1 MPINNNSGS
10 SAQDIEQHE
19 PQAPGKLLVLNE
31 KPDLELTEE
40 REAAHHT
47 EEAHLQKW
55 NFPRINMFRCF
66 ATFWS
71 FICLG
76 ANDGAYGALIPYL
89 EKYYNINYTIVSLV
103 FLSPIVGYT
112 CSALSNNAIHMRFGQ
127 RGVAIIMSGSHL
139 IAYLVI
145 SQHPPYPVL
154 VVVFIL
160 AGFGNGLGDAGWN
173 AWIGD
178 MSNANE
184 VLGFLHAFYGLGA
197 ALAPLIATSL
207 VTKGWEWYTFY
218 YFMIGAAV
226 LEILTLVGCFW
237 VADGRAFRDE
247 HPQAQISETASPQ
260 ISPADSSAR
269 EEGMSSRILEKL
281 KHTTVHKSS
290 NRTLTALSSRVTW
303 LSALFL
309 LIYVGIEVSIG
320 GWVVTF
326 MLRVRHA
333 TPYASGVT
341 ATAFWAGIT
350 LGRIVLGFVTARLF
364 RSEKEAVATYMV
376 LAVVCQLLFWLVPS
390 KILSSVMASLLGV
403 CLGPLF
409 PAAVV
414 VMTKLL
420 PKNVHVAAVGFAAA
434 FGASGACVLPFAVG
448 AIAQAKGVWV
458 LQPIVLALLVACLG
472 VWLCIPRLP
481 KVRSA

>member
-1 MPINNNSGS
+1 MQFHNSSGS
-10 SAQDIEQHE
+10 STQVIEQHE
-19 PQAPGKLLVLNE
+19 LRDPGNLLKEQPSRHIIEQESSVNLPN
-31 KPDLELTEE
+31 PPTG
-40 REAAHHT
+40 A
-47 EEAHLQKW
+47 AHLQRW

-89 EKYYNINYTIVSLV
+89 EKYYGINYTIVSLV

-127 RGVAIIMSGSHL
+127 RGVAVIMSGSHL
-139 IAYLVI
+139 VAYIVI
-145 SQHPPYPVL
+145 SLHPPYPVL

-207 VTKGWEWYTFY
+207 VTKEWEWYTFY
-218 YFMIGAAV
+218 YFMIGAAAI
-226 LEILTLVGCFW
+226 EILTLVGCFW
-237 VADGRAFRDE
+237 AADGRAFKEE
-247 HPQAQISETASPQ
+247 HPQTRRSEASSPQ
-260 ISPADSSAR
+260 ISPVDGAVR
-269 EEGMSSRILEKL
+269 EAGFLDKL
-281 KHTTVHKSS
+281 RSKTSKTSS
-290 NRTLTALSSRVTW
+290 NRTKEAVSNKVTW
-303 LSALFL
+303 LSAIFL
-309 LIYVGIEVSIG
+309 LIYVGVEVSIG

-333 TPYASGVT
+333 TPYASGAT

-350 LGRIVLGFVTARLF
+350 LGRLVLGFVTARLF
-364 RSEKEAVATYMV
+364 RSEKHAVATYTASAIV
-376 LAVVCQLLFWLVPS
+376 LQLLFWLVPQ
-390 KILSSVMASLLGV
+390 KVLSSVMAGLLGV

-414 VMTKLL
+414 AMTKLL
-420 PKNVHVAAVGFAAA
+420 PKNQHVAAVGFAAA

-448 AIAQAKGVWV
+448 AIANARGVWV
-458 LQPIVLALLVACLG
+458 LQPIVLVLLVACLG
-472 VWLCIPRLP
+472 VWLCIPKLP
-481 KVRSA
+481 KVRTA